1 MLKQGKIISSTWSLP
16 ILMVVVTELSASE
29 APQLPS
35 ANWALMGF
43 SNGVVWNSCSAAHC
57 LSMME
62 IVQPESISASTSI
75 GLAFIPCR
83 RLIFISRHFLPAQG
97 IMSVLGSDFRSCTP
111 DSPIVWNMDLI
122 STILFERKEYVK

>member
-1 MLKQGKIISSTWSLP
+1 
-16 ILMVVVTELSASE
+16 MVVVMELSASE
-29 APQLPS
+29 VPQLLS
-35 ANWALMGF
+35 ANRALMGF
-43 SNGVVWNSCSAAHC
+43 SNGVVWNSCSTAHC

-97 IMSVLGSDFRSCTP
+97 IMSVIGSDFRICTSG
-111 DSPIVWNMDLI
+111 SPSVWNMDLI
-122 STILFERKEYVK
+122 STILLGRKEYVK